1 MVKKVFFNYF
11 LVSFFQFKSFYFMTK
26 NLFLNQIDYRSNL
39 IRLITIEKY
48 VINNL
53 GFKKKIEKVI
63 KKFIKN
69 LNSLISVIEM
79 C

>member
-1 MVKKVFFNYF
+1 
-11 LVSFFQFKSFYFMTK
+11 MTK